1 MPPFHGKQ
9 FANKQLFVIFVLT
22 NLYNMVK
29 PMKVKHL
36 TGLALLMPWV
46 AAGAEKKNIVFFIV
60 DDMGWVDSS
69 VAYGEEVY
77 PNNLRYNTPNMER
90 LAKQGVVLSNAYAC
104 PVSTPTRTSLL
115 TGVNAAHSRITNWTS
130 TTKDTPSDATGGA
143 VAMAQ
148 SGANRDNTTAF
159 VHPEWNLNGMSPVEG
174 ISNTLY
180 ATPLPRLLQDA
191 GYYTIHIGKAHWAS
205 AGTPGASPYNMGY
218 LVNVSG
224 NVAGMPRSYY
234 SEENYGNTPEKWNM
248 LAVQNM
254 TEYYGTGVHLTEALT
269 REALKTLDYPIT
281 QGLPFYLYF
290 AHYATHT
297 PIQRDHRFIDK
308 YLKAGMDEGQARY
321 ASMVE
326 GVDKSLGDL
335 LDYLE
340 SRGVADDTI
349 IIFMT
354 DNGGNA
360 ENRAKGGVRFM
371 HNLPLRNGKGS
382 IYEGGIRVP
391 LIFKWSGKVAPNTR
405 VNTPVICEDMF
416 PTILQMAGIKHYD
429 VVQSVDGKSLVD
441 LITKGSHLAAKAT
454 KKGEISDQK
463 SATAF
468 VVPESVSG
476 IDPERELIFHYPHQW
491 KGYEL
496 EDIDYLSAVR
506 KGDWKLVYRM
516 RTGTLELYNL
526 STDIGEK
533 HNIAAQHPEKVK
545 ELSIALSARLRE
557 WQSPM
562 PSVRATGKAV
572 PMPDEL

>member
-1 MPPFHGKQ
+1 MLKPF
-9 FANKQLFVIFVLT
+9 V
-22 NLYNMVK
+22 
-29 PMKVKHL
+29 MKLKHL
-36 TGLALLMPWV
+36 TGLALLAPSV
-46 AAGAEKKNIVFFIV
+46 AIAADKPNIVFFII

-77 PNNLRYNTPNMER
+77 PNNLKFHTPNMQR
-90 LAKQGVVLSNAYAC
+90 LASQGVMLTNAYAC
-104 PVSTPTRTSLL
+104 PVSTPTRTSLI

-148 SGANRDNTTAF
+148 SGVNEDLTGRF
-159 VHPEWNLNGMSPVEG
+159 VRPDWNLNGMSPVEG
-174 ISNTLY
+174 VENTLY
-180 ATPLPRLLQDA
+180 ATPLPRLLQDE
-191 GYYTIHIGKAHWAS
+191 GYYTIHVGKAHWAS

-224 NVAGMPRSYY
+224 TVAGMPRSYY
-234 SEENYGNTPEKWNM
+234 SEDNYGNTPQLWNM

-254 TEYYGTGVHLTEALT
+254 TEYYGTGIHLTEALT
-269 REALKTLDYPIT
+269 REALKTLDFPIANDI
-281 QGLPFYLYF
+281 PFYLYF

-297 PIQRDHRFIDK
+297 PIQRDPRFIQK
-308 YLKAGMDEGQARY
+308 YLDAGLDEGQARY

-335 LDYLE
+335 LDFLE
-340 SRGVADDTI
+340 KRGVAEDTI

-360 ENRAKGGVRFM
+360 ENKAKGGVRFM

-382 IYEGGIRVP
+382 VYEGGIRVP
-391 LIFKWSGKVAPNTR
+391 MMVKWSGKVAPATR

-416 PTILQMAGIKHYD
+416 PTILEMAGVKGYD
-429 VVQSVDGKSLVD
+429 VVQDVDGKSLVN
-441 LITKGSHLAAKAT
+441 LVTKGSKLAEKAA
-454 KKGEISDQK
+454 KKGEIADQK
-463 SATAF
+463 AANAF

-476 IDPERELIFHYPHQW
+476 IDPERTLIFHYPHQW

-496 EDIDYLSAVR
+496 EDIDYLSAMR

-516 RTGTLELYNL
+516 RTGALELYNL
-526 STDIGEK
+526 EDDLGEQ
-533 HNIAAQHPEKVK
+533 NNVAAANPEKVK
-545 ELSIALSARLRE
+545 ELAAELSAKLRE
-557 WQSPM
+557 WKSPM
-562 PSVRATGKAV
+562 PTSRANGKVV

>member
-1 MPPFHGKQ
+1 MLKPF
-9 FANKQLFVIFVLT
+9 V
-22 NLYNMVK
+22 
-29 PMKVKHL
+29 MKLKHL
-36 TGLALLMPWV
+36 TGLALLAPSV
-46 AAGAEKKNIVFFIV
+46 AFAADKPNIVFFII

-77 PNNLRYNTPNMER
+77 PNNLKFHTPNMQR
-90 LAKQGVVLSNAYAC
+90 LASQGVMLTNAYAC
-104 PVSTPTRTSLL
+104 PVSTPTRTSLI

-148 SGANRDNTTAF
+148 SGVNEDLTGRF
-159 VHPEWNLNGMSPVEG
+159 VRPDWNLNGMSPVEG
-174 ISNTLY
+174 VENTLY
-180 ATPLPRLLQDA
+180 ATPLPRLLQDE
-191 GYYTIHIGKAHWAS
+191 GYYTIHVGKAHWAS

-224 NVAGMPRSYY
+224 TVAGMPRSYY
-234 SEENYGNTPEKWNM
+234 SEDNYGNTPQLWNM

-254 TEYYGTGVHLTEALT
+254 TEYYGTGIHLTEALT
-269 REALKTLDYPIT
+269 REALKTLDFPIANNI
-281 QGLPFYLYF
+281 PFYLYF

-297 PIQRDHRFIDK
+297 PIQRDPRFIQK
-308 YLKAGMDEGQARY
+308 YLDAGLDEGQARY

-335 LDYLE
+335 LDFLE
-340 SRGVADDTI
+340 KRGVAEDTI

-360 ENRAKGGVRFM
+360 ENKAKGGVRFM

-382 IYEGGIRVP
+382 VYEGGIRVP
-391 LIFKWSGKVAPNTR
+391 MMVKWSGKVAPATR

-416 PTILQMAGIKHYD
+416 PTILEMAGVKGYD
-429 VVQSVDGKSLVD
+429 VVQDVDGKSLVN
-441 LITKGSHLAAKAT
+441 LVTKGSKLAEKAA
-454 KKGEISDQK
+454 KKGEIADQK
-463 SATAF
+463 AANAF

-476 IDPERELIFHYPHQW
+476 IDPERTLIFHYPHQW

-496 EDIDYLSAVR
+496 EDIDYLSAMR

-516 RTGTLELYNL
+516 RTGALELYNL
-526 STDIGEK
+526 EDDLGEQ
-533 HNIAAQHPEKVK
+533 NNVAAANPEKVK
-545 ELSIALSARLRE
+545 ELAAELSAKLRE
-557 WQSPM
+557 WKSPM
-562 PSVRATGKAV
+562 PTSRANGKVV

>member
-1 MPPFHGKQ
+1 MLKPF
-9 FANKQLFVIFVLT
+9 V
-22 NLYNMVK
+22 
-29 PMKVKHL
+29 MKLKHL
-36 TGLALLMPWV
+36 TGLALLAPSV
-46 AAGAEKKNIVFFIV
+46 AFAANKPNIVFFII

-69 VAYGEEVY
+69 VAYGEDVY
-77 PNNLRYNTPNMER
+77 PNNLKFHTPNMQR
-90 LAKQGVVLSNAYAC
+90 LASQGVMLTNAYAC
-104 PVSTPTRTSLL
+104 PVSTPTRTSLI

-148 SGANRDNTTAF
+148 SGVNEDLTGRFIRPD
-159 VHPEWNLNGMSPVEG
+159 WNLNGMSPVEG
-174 ISNTLY
+174 VENTLY
-180 ATPLPRLLQDA
+180 ATPLPRLLQDE
-191 GYYTIHIGKAHWAS
+191 GYYTIHVGKAHWAS

-224 NVAGMPRSYY
+224 TVAGMPRSYY
-234 SEENYGNTPEKWNM
+234 SEDNYGNTPELWNM

-254 TEYYGTGVHLTEALT
+254 TEYYGTGTHLTEALT
-269 REALKTLDYPIT
+269 FEALKTLDFPIANDI
-281 QGLPFYLYF
+281 PFYLYF

-297 PIQRDHRFIDK
+297 PIQRDPRFIQK
-308 YLKAGMDEGQARY
+308 YLDAGLDEGQARY

-340 SRGVADDTI
+340 ARGVAEDTI

-360 ENRAKGGVRFM
+360 ENKAKGGVRFM

-382 IYEGGIRVP
+382 VYEGGIRVP
-391 LIFKWSGKVAPNTR
+391 MMVKWNGKVAPATR
-405 VNTPVICEDMF
+405 VNTPVICEDIF
-416 PTILQMAGIKHYD
+416 PTILEMAGVKGYD
-429 VVQSVDGKSLVD
+429 VVQEIDGKSLVN
-441 LITKGSHLAAKAT
+441 LVTKGSKLTAKAAKR
-454 KKGEISDQK
+454 GEIADQK
-463 SATAF
+463 AANAF

-476 IDPERELIFHYPHQW
+476 IDPERTLIFHYPHQW
-491 KGYEL
+491 KPYDL
-496 EDIDYLSAVR
+496 VDIDYLSAVR

-526 STDIGEK
+526 KSDIGEQ
-533 HNIAAQHPEKVK
+533 NNVAAANPEKVK
-545 ELSIALSARLRE
+545 ELAAELSAKLRE
-557 WQSPM
+557 WKSPM
-562 PSVRATGKAV
+562 PTSRADGKVV